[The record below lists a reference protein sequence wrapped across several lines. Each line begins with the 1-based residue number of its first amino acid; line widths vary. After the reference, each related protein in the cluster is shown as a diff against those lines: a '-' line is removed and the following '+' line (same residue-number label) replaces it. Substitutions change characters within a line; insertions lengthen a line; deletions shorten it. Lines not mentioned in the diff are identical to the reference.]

1 MNKKPEAIP
10 AATLILAK
18 PHGNGFKVYLLK
30 RSLKSRF
37 LPGVYVF
44 PGGGVDPEDRE
55 FERWKIHLDMDLEG
69 IYGHLGGSGFT
80 AEEALPFALA
90 AIRETFEEAGVWLA
104 RRRGSKNGDLEAL
117 FRSRDQKNLSSGW
130 FMRAVEKQSWV
141 LDLSKINR
149 WSHWLTPYGMPFRF
163 DTRFFLTRMPEDQVC
178 RPDMKE
184 TVGGC
189 WVTPREALEGG
200 LSGEMPLSP
209 PIVVT
214 LHQLEAHGSFDELM
228 NGARHRP
235 WGKALLPRLIP
246 LSRGNIIIEPWD
258 PMYHEDRIRIEK
270 PPRESDVLPAGVP
283 FSRIWYDGRLWR
295 PVRFDEALTLK

>member
-1 MNKKPEAIP
+1 MNAAKKPEAIP

-30 RSLKSRF
+30 RSPKSRF

-44 PGGGVDPEDRE
+44 PGGAVEPEDHG
-55 FERWKIHLDMDLEG
+55 FERWKFHLDMDSEG
-69 IYGHLGGSGFT
+69 IYGHLGGSGFST
-80 AEEALPFALA
+80 EEALPFALA
-90 AIRETFEEAGVWLA
+90 AIRETFEEAGVWPA
-104 RRRGSKNGDLEAL
+104 RRPGSKNGDLEAL
-117 FRSRDQKNLSSGW
+117 FRSRDQENLSSGW
-130 FMRAVEKQSWV
+130 FIRAVEKQSWV
-141 LDLSKINR
+141 LDLSRINR
-149 WSHWLTPYGMPFRF
+149 WSHWLTPHGMPLRF

-200 LSGEMPLSP
+200 LTGEMPLSP

-228 NGARHRP
+228 NGASHRP
-235 WGKALLPRLIP
+235 WGEAFLPRLIP

-270 PPRESDVLPAGVP
+270 PPREADVLAPGVP
-283 FSRIWYDGRLWR
+283 FSRIWYDGRVWR
-295 PVRFDEALTLK
+295 PVRFDEA

>member
-1 MNKKPEAIP
+1 MNADKKPEAIP

-30 RSLKSRF
+30 RSPKSRF

-44 PGGGVDPEDRE
+44 PGGMVDPEDHG
-55 FERWKIHLDMDLEG
+55 FERWKFHLNMDSESIHG
-69 IYGHLGGSGFT
+69 VLGGSGFST
-80 AEEALPFALA
+80 EEALPFALA
-90 AIRETFEEAGVWLA
+90 AMRETFEEAGVWLA
-104 RRRGSKNGDLEAL
+104 RRRGSENGDIGAL
-117 FRSRDQKNLSSGW
+117 LKLREQANLTPGW

-141 LDLSKINR
+141 LDLSRINR
-149 WSHWLTPYGMPFRF
+149 WSHWLTPHGMPFRF

-228 NGARHRP
+228 NGASRRP
-235 WGKALLPRLIP
+235 WGEAFLPRLIP
-246 LSRGNIIIEPWD
+246 LSCGNIFIEPWD
-258 PMYHEDRIRIEK
+258 PMYHEDRIRIER

-295 PVRFDEALTLK
+295 PVRFDEA

>member
-1 MNKKPEAIP
+1 MNAAKKTEAIP

-18 PHGNGFKVYLLK
+18 PHKNGFKVYLLK

-44 PGGGVDPEDRE
+44 PGGTVEPEDRG
-55 FERWKIHLDMDLEG
+55 FERWKFHLDMDSEG
-69 IYGHLGGSGFT
+69 IYDHLGGPGFST
-80 AEEALPFALA
+80 EAVLPFALA

-104 RRRGSKNGDLEAL
+104 RRRGSQNGDLEAL
-117 FRSRDQKNLSSGW
+117 LRMREQEDLSSSW
-130 FMRAVEKQSWV
+130 FMKVVEKQPWV
-141 LDLSKINR
+141 LNLSKMNR
-149 WSHWLTPYGMPFRF
+149 WSHWITPYGMPFRF
-163 DTRFFLTRMPEDQVC
+163 DTRFFLTEMPEGQVC

-189 WVTPREALEGG
+189 WVTPKEALEGG

-214 LHQLEAHGSFDELM
+214 LNQLKAHGSFDELM
-228 NGARHRP
+228 NGAGQRP
-235 WGKALLPRLIP
+235 WGEALLPRLIP
-246 LSRGNIIIEPWD
+246 LPRGNMILEPWD
-258 PMYHEDRIRIEK
+258 PMYHEDRIQIKK
-270 PPRESDVLPAGVP
+270 PPCESDVLPPDVP

-295 PVRFDEALTLK
+295 PVRFHEA